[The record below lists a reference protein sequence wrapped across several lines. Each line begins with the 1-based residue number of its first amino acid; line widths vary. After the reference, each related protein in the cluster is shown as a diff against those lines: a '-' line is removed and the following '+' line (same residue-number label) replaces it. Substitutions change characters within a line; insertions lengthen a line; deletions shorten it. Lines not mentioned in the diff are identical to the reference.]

1 MPYWHHEIL
10 GLKFM
15 GFSVTL
21 KRPWNAIFM
30 GISWLLGHFTQY
42 FMGREYGNF
51 HRFFMGFFRSF
62 SWHWDHENVIDL
74 TMKILWKICEF
85 TMNYFTRFSWVLS
98 SSWYWDIYP
107 EKSTIIPYIRQIMI
121 HSTSSNFSIFSIFLL
136 CHCSEY
142 FGYCWFEHAWFSTHK
157 ILLLIVACLQIL
169 CSSIDI

>member
-1 MPYWHHEIL
+1 MKTNWQLTFMCHENTMERPWKFKENFNFYIFTGYSRVMICCNPLKTSELWHHEIL

-15 GFSVTL
+15 GFSVPL

-42 FMGREYGNF
+42 FMGHEYENF

-98 SSWYWDIYP
+98 S
-107 EKSTIIPYIRQIMI
+107 
-121 HSTSSNFSIFSIFLL
+121 
-136 CHCSEY
+136 
-142 FGYCWFEHAWFSTHK
+142 
-157 ILLLIVACLQIL
+157 
-169 CSSIDI
+169 